1 MHRLTAGGSLAA
13 VTIASPSA
21 AWLQAEPRRLF
32 MHSAFSE
39 VVNLRSADGQFLTLL
54 TRDNDAGPFAMRLA
68 GRQLPSV
75 PAGVPAT
82 AEGGTII
89 LGDWQIDWRGAA
101 RWNPTLGSLEQ
112 PSDVSLSPLLNSLRK
127 VDSIFA
133 KAALSLSPNTGRGAR
148 GERARA
154 SLFHDYLVAQSMHL
168 LKVLR
173 AGLQG
178 NERAL
183 TEAVRGLLG
192 FGPGLTPAGD
202 DCLLG
207 VLAARRMSGE
217 PVGDFE
223 AMIRD
228 SAAGTTALSAAF
240 LQEACDG
247 RFAGQWHHLRDALA
261 ARQAELIEASL
272 HRILTYGASSGADA
286 LVGWVIGMS
295 LRNPSARAS
304 APRYLA
310 D

>member
-1 MHRLTAGGSLAA
+1 MHRLTSGGSLAA

-21 AWLQAEPRRLF
+21 TWLQAEPRRLF
-32 MHSAFSE
+32 VHSAFSR

-75 PAGVPAT
+75 PVGVPAS
-82 AEGGTII
+82 AEGGTIT
-89 LGDWQIDWRGAA
+89 LGDWQIDWHGAA
-101 RWNPTLGSLEQ
+101 GWNPTLGSLEQ
-112 PSDVSLSPLLNSLRK
+112 PSDVSLSSLLNSLRK

-133 KAALSLSPNTGRGAR
+133 EAVLPLSPKTGRGAR
-148 GERARA
+148 GERAHA
-154 SLFHDYLVAQSMHL
+154 SLFHDYLAVQTMHL
-168 LKVLR
+168 LTMLC

-217 PVGDFE
+217 PARILKTLVGDL
-223 AMIRD
+223 
-228 SAAGTTALSAAF
+228 AGRTTALSAAF
-240 LQEACDG
+240 LREACNG

-261 ARQAELIEASL
+261 AKQAALIEASL
-272 HRILTYGASSGADA
+272 RRILAYGASSGADA
-286 LVGWVIGMS
+286 LGGWVIGMS
-295 LRNPSARAS
+295 LRNPSTEAS

-310 D
+310 G